1 MASYPPRKC
10 CFQGVKHEGDAT
22 GDFITIDDFEVYKKA
37 PEGPA
42 PEKAIIL
49 LTDILGHRFK
59 NAQLIADQFAANGYL
74 VVIPDLFY
82 GDPIP
87 IGGSAG
93 LDLHKWLVGEYHEK
107 KIAHTPPVIDP
118 ILEKTI
124 AELRTK
130 YNIKKIGA
138 IGYCFGAKYVVRF
151 LKPEE
156 GKVDVGF
163 LAHPS
168 LVEKEELEAIK
179 GPLAIAAAEKD
190 HVFPA
195 EKRHESEQILETLAL
210 PYALTLYGGV
220 GHGFALRGDLSD
232 PKVLFAKENAFIQG
246 LQWFDEHLKA

>member
-1 MASYPPRKC
+1 MASYPPRTC

-22 GDFITIDDFEVYKKA
+22 GDFITIDDIEAYKTA
-37 PEGPA
+37 PASGPT
-42 PEKAIIL
+42 EKGIIL

-74 VVIPDLFY
+74 VLIPDLFY

-87 IGGSAG
+87 IGGSTG
-93 LDLHKWLVGEYHEK
+93 MDLQKWLAGEYHEK
-107 KIAHTPPVIDP
+107 NIAHTPPVIDP
-118 ILEKTI
+118 ILEKCI
-124 AELRTK
+124 SEMRTK
-130 YNIKKIGA
+130 YNIRKIGA

-151 LKPEE
+151 LNPDQ

-163 LAHPS
+163 IAHPS

-195 EKRHESEQILETLAL
+195 EKRHESERVLESLAL
-210 PYALTLYGGV
+210 PYTLTLYGGV

-232 PKVLFAKENAFIQG
+232 PKVLFTKENVFVQA
-246 LQWFDEHLKA
+246 LQWFYEHLKT